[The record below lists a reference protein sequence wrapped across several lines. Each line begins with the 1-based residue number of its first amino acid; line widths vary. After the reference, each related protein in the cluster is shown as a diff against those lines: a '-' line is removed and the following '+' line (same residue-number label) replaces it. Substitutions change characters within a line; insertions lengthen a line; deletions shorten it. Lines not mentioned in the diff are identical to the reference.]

1 MSACGVD
8 AVQREATQRIVL
20 QRTVRGVWAGLPA
33 LLAGSVTL
41 TLAIV
46 VAMVLGGGLT
56 PWSLLL
62 AVLVSGPPLTGLAAV
77 CHDIVIEDDATIRSW
92 VRATRHHARLGI
104 GLLAVPVAPAI
115 LLMVAI
121 VVHERTGSPVWL
133 APMAVSASATLLAV
147 FTLLAA
153 VPAAIA
159 RPELRGVALWVT
171 ALHMVSR
178 WPVRFIAPLTVLGLG
193 VWAGLSITGTL
204 LPLVPGPVLL
214 LTAAAFWA
222 SAVELGAT
230 DLNPT
235 GLTSPD
241 LTPPQEHPLDERI
254 ATS

>member
-1 MSACGVD
+1 MSARIVD
-8 AVQREATQRIVL
+8 ATQRDATQRIVL

-46 VAMVLGGGLT
+46 VAVVLGGGLT

-62 AVLVSGPPLTGLAAV
+62 AVVVAGPPLAALAAV
-77 CHDIVIEDDATIRSW
+77 CHDIVVEDDTTIRNW

-115 LLMVAI
+115 LLMVAV

-159 RPELRGVALWVT
+159 RPDLRGTALWLT
-171 ALHMVSR
+171 ALHLVAR

-193 VWAGLSITGTL
+193 LWAGLSITGTL

-214 LTAAAFWA
+214 LTGAAFWA

-230 DLNPT
+230 DFNP
-235 GLTSPD
+235 SD
-241 LTPPQEHPLDERI
+241 LTPTDLTPTQEHPLDERI